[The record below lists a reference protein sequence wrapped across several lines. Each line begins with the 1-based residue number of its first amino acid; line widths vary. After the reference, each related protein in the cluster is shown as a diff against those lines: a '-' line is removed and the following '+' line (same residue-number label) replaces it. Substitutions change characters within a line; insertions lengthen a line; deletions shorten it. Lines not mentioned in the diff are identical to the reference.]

1 MIGFW
6 PQSQLKMASK
16 TKYIALFIL
25 SITIVVQFSNFV
37 NAEEVKS
44 DDPSTWPGH
53 MKPLGSRNIKH
64 SVPSVDEF
72 PKPEDFFRDF
82 VTPSKPLLIKN
93 GAKISQ
99 AFNLWTDEYFVSL
112 PGAEN
117 RTVFVE
123 RQKKENRTIPG
134 MEITFKKFIETYNNS
149 DIYMVNGV
157 LDILQ

>member
-1 MIGFW
+1 
-6 PQSQLKMASK
+6 
-16 TKYIALFIL
+16 
-25 SITIVVQFSNFV
+25 
-37 NAEEVKS
+37 
-44 DDPSTWPGH
+44 
-53 MKPLGSRNIKH
+53 
-64 SVPSVDEF
+64 
-72 PKPEDFFRDF
+72 
-82 VTPSKPLLIKN
+82 
-93 GAKISQ
+93 
-99 AFNLWTDEYFVSL
+99 VSL